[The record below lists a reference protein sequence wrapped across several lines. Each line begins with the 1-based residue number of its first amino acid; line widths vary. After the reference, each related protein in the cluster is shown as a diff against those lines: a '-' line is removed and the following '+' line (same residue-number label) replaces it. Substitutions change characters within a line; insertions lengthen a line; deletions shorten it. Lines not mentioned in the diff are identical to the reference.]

1 MNSSR
6 WPIWP
11 RLRARPSR
19 TSQVVAVIRAEL
31 PRPHTA
37 GGDPGAQARLSA
49 GMRPVGELRLRA
61 HLAARTQF
69 FDEQVLAALDRG
81 VRQVVILGAGYDDR
95 GLRFRSPGVR
105 YFEVDHPATQADKRR
120 RLTRMRAD
128 LTGLT
133 LIAADF
139 RYDDVGAALDAAGH
153 NTAQASLFICEGLLV
168 YLDQD
173 ACVGLLTALRAL
185 SGDDST
191 LAVSLAIH
199 REGLDSAQVVA
210 AANARRPNGAAEPWR
225 TIRAAADHLSLL
237 TETGWSVRASVGEPG
252 SESGA
257 DAASSSGV
265 RARSLLVTARSAHSA
280 PAEPG

>member
-6 WPIWP
+6 WRIWP

-19 TSQVVAVIRAEL
+19 TSQVVAAIRAEL

-37 GGDPGAQARLSA
+37 DGDPGAQARLSA
-49 GMRPVGELRLRA
+49 GMRPAGEMRLRA

-69 FDEQVLAALDRG
+69 FDEQVLAALGRG

-105 YFEVDHPATQADKRR
+105 YFELDHPATQADKRR

-128 LTGLT
+128 LSGLT

-139 RYDDVGAALDAAGH
+139 RYDDVGAVLDAAGH
-153 NTAQASLFICEGLLV
+153 DGAQASLFLCEGLLV

-173 ACVGLLTALRAL
+173 GVIGLLSALRAR

-191 LAVSLAIH
+191 LVASLAIH
-199 REGLDSAQVVA
+199 REGIDSARVVA

-225 TIRAAADHLSLL
+225 TIRSEADHLSLV
-237 TETGWSVRASVGEPG
+237 TGAGWSV
-252 SESGA
+252 SESVA
-257 DAASSSGV
+257 DAASGGDATGTGATV
-265 RARSLLVTARSAHSA
+265 RSMLVTARSG
-280 PAEPG
+280 PAGPG

>member
-6 WPIWP
+6 WSIWP

-37 GGDPGAQARLSA
+37 GGDPSAQARLSA
-49 GMRPVGELRLRA
+49 GMRAVGEMRLRA
-61 HLAARTQF
+61 RLAARTQF
-69 FDEQVLAALDRG
+69 FDEQVLAALGRG

-105 YFEVDHPATQADKRR
+105 YFELDHPATQADKRR

-128 LTGLT
+128 LSGLT

-139 RYDDVGAALDAAGH
+139 RDDDVGAALDAAGH
-153 NTAQASLFICEGLLV
+153 NCSQASLFICEGLLV

-173 ACVGLLTALRAL
+173 AVIGLLSALRSR

-191 LAVSLAIH
+191 LAVSLAVH

-225 TIRAAADHLSLL
+225 TIRAEADHLSLL
-237 TETGWSVRASVGEPG
+237 TRAGWRV
-252 SESGA
+252 SESVSDTASGTGA
-257 DAASSSGV
+257 G
-265 RARSLLVTARSAHSA
+265 ARSLLVTARSG
-280 PAEPG
+280 PAGPG